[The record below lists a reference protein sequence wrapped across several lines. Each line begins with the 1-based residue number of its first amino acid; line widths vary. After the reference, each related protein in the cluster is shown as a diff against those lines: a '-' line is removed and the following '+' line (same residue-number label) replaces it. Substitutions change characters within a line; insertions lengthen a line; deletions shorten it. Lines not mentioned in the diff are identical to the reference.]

1 MNPVDTVFV
10 LFSALLVWIMTAGLS
25 LFYGGLTRSKSML
38 NTMMMV
44 ILPLGFG
51 TVIWYLFGYSLAFNG
66 NGAFIG
72 NLKDFAFANVSLTQ
86 STHDLTIPDAVFA
99 IFQGMFP
106 LITIGII
113 AGAVVDRI
121 NFKAFGLFTIIWML
135 VVYVPLAHMVWG
147 GGLIQKLGVLDFAGG
162 DVVHISSGV
171 SALVLA
177 IVIGHRKDMLPPTV
191 KNVPA
196 VVAGAALLWLG
207 WFGFNAGSALAIN
220 EAAIQALLN
229 TILAGALGFTLWNLL
244 DYLKNK
250 TISLSG
256 SFTGA
261 LTGLVL
267 ITPGAGLI
275 KSNATFIT
283 ILIGTPI
290 LFFAINGLKHHFG
303 YDDALDAFGAHGL
316 GGILGGLFTGIFADK
331 GLSGTEGLI
340 HGNIGIMGTQLA
352 GITIAI
358 IWAAIGTFI
367 IIKLIGYFIP
377 LRVDPNATDSR
388 DFVEHAESSFD
399 FNN

>member
-1 MNPVDTVFV
+1 MNTADTVFV

-51 TVIWYLFGYSLAFNG
+51 TGIWYLFGYSLAFNG

-72 NLKDFAFANVSLTQ
+72 NLKDFAFANVSLTH
-86 STHDLTIPDAVFA
+86 STHGLTIPDAVFA

-121 NFKAFGLFTIIWML
+121 NFKAFGIFTVIWML

-177 IVIGHRKDMLPPTV
+177 IVIGHRKEMLPPTV

-196 VVAGAALLWLG
+196 VVAGGALLWLG

-244 DYLKNK
+244 DYFKNK

-275 KSNATFIT
+275 KSNATFLT

-290 LFFAINGLKHHFG
+290 LFFAISGLKRRFG

-316 GGILGGLFTGIFADK
+316 GGILGGLFTGVFADK
-331 GLSGTEGLI
+331 GLSGVNGLI
-340 HGNIGIMGTQLA
+340 HGNLAIMGTQLA
-352 GITIAI
+352 GIAIAI
-358 IWAAIGTFI
+358 VWAAVGTFI
-367 IIKLIGYFIP
+367 IIKIIGHFMK
-377 LRVDPNATDSR
+377 LRLDPDDSESR
-388 DFVEHAESSFD
+388 DMLEHAEPSFD
-399 FNN
+399 FEH

>member
-1 MNPVDTVFV
+1 M
-10 LFSALLVWIMTAGLS
+10 
-25 LFYGGLTRSKSML
+25 
-38 NTMMMV
+38 
-44 ILPLGFG
+44 
-51 TVIWYLFGYSLAFNG
+51 
-66 NGAFIG
+66 
-72 NLKDFAFANVSLTQ
+72 
-86 STHDLTIPDAVFA
+86 
-99 IFQGMFP
+99 
-106 LITIGII
+106 
-113 AGAVVDRI
+113 
-121 NFKAFGLFTIIWML
+121 
-135 VVYVPLAHMVWG
+135 
-147 GGLIQKLGVLDFAGG
+147 
-162 DVVHISSGV
+162 
-171 SALVLA
+171 
-177 IVIGHRKDMLPPTV
+177 
-191 KNVPA
+191 
-196 VVAGAALLWLG
+196 
-207 WFGFNAGSALAIN
+207 
-220 EAAIQALLN
+220 
-229 TILAGALGFTLWNLL
+229 L

-261 LTGLVL
+261 LTGLVF

-316 GGILGGLFTGIFADK
+316 GGILGGLFTGIFAHK

-352 GITIAI
+352 GIIIAI

-367 IIKLIGYFIP
+367 IIKLIGYFMP

-388 DFVEHAESSFD
+388 DIVEHAESSFD